1 MPSDDVRAARAANEA
16 AIFARANV
24 VGVAI
29 GNKSIRGRE
38 TEERCIVVFVEAKRP
53 EAELRRRDVVPKA
66 FGGVRTD
73 IVETGRFHALETA
86 QAVDVGRTKRIR
98 PAPGGV
104 GIGHVQITAGTLG
117 VLARR
122 NGRPV
127 ILSNNHVLASQNA
140 GRVGD
145 PILQPGPVDGG
156 RLQDTIA
163 RLADFV
169 PIQFKDKEP
178 GPVARFLARLF
189 APLLHAAGWGL
200 KRLPSGASN
209 LVDAA
214 VAEPIETRL
223 VTPEILGIG
232 RVRGTKEPEIGVPV
246 RKSGRTTGVT
256 QGRITAIDAVVEV
269 DYGGPTAIFREQ
281 IVSDL
286 LSNGGDSGSLVV
298 DDARHAIG
306 LLFAGG
312 ATTTLINPIVA
323 VANALNVVIE

>member
-1 MPSDDVRAARAANEA
+1 MPAADVRAAKSAYEG

-29 GNKSIRGRE
+29 GNKVIRGRE
-38 TEERCIVVFVEAKRP
+38 TDERCIVVFVEAKKP
-53 EAELRRRDVVPKA
+53 EAQLRHWDVVPKT
-66 FGGVRTD
+66 FGSVRTD
-73 IVETGRFHALETA
+73 IVETGRFHALRSE
-86 QAVDVGRTKRIR
+86 QAIDLERTKRIR

-104 GIGHVQITAGTLG
+104 SIGHVRITAGTLG

-127 ILSNNHVLASQNA
+127 ILSNNHVLANQNA

-145 PILQPGPVDGG
+145 PVLQPGPADGG

-163 RLADFV
+163 RLVDFV
-169 PIQFKDKEP
+169 PIQFKEREP
-178 GPVARFLARLF
+178 GPIARFLARLF
-189 APLLHAAGWGL
+189 GPLLHAAGWGL
-200 KRLPSGASN
+200 KRLPTGQSN

-223 VTPEILGIG
+223 VAPDILGIG
-232 RVRGTKEPEIGVPV
+232 RVRGTKEPDIGMRV

-256 QGRITAIDAVVEV
+256 AGRITAIDAVVEV

-286 LSNGGDSGSLVV
+286 LSKGGDSGSLVV
-298 DDARHAIG
+298 DEGRRAVG

-312 ATTTLINPIVA
+312 ATTTLINPIAA
-323 VANALNVVIE
+323 VAHFLDIAID

>member
-1 MPSDDVRAARAANEA
+1 MPSDDVRAAKAANEA

-66 FGGVRTD
+66 FGEIRTD

-104 GIGHVQITAGTLG
+104 SIGHVQITAGTLG

-127 ILSNNHVLASQNA
+127 ILSNNHVLANQNA
-140 GRVGD
+140 GRVCD
-145 PILQPGPVDGG
+145 PILQPGPADGG

-163 RLADFV
+163 RLVDFV
-169 PIQFKDKEP
+169 PIQFKEREP
-178 GPVARFLARLF
+178 GPIARFLARLF
-189 APLLHAAGWGL
+189 GPLLRAAGWGL
-200 KRLPSGASN
+200 KRLPSGHSN

-214 VAEPIETRL
+214 VAEPVETRL
-223 VTPEILGIG
+223 VASDILGIG
-232 RVRGTKEPEIGVPV
+232 RVRGTKEPDIGMRV

-256 QGRITAIDAVVEV
+256 AGRITAIDAVVEV

-286 LSNGGDSGSLVV
+286 LSKGGDRRSLTICS
-298 DDARHAIG
+298 RKI
-306 LLFAGG
+306 
-312 ATTTLINPIVA
+312 A
-323 VANALNVVIE
+323 VGPP

>member
-1 MPSDDVRAARAANEA
+1 MPADDVRTAKAANEA
-16 AIFARANV
+16 SIFARANV

-38 TEERCIVVFVEAKRP
+38 TDERCIVVFVEAKRP
-53 EAELRRRDVVPKA
+53 EAELRRWDVVPKA

-73 IVETGRFHALETA
+73 IVETGRFHALEMA
-86 QAVDVGRTKRIR
+86 QAVAVGGTKRFG
-98 PAPGGV
+98 PAPGGASR
-104 GIGHVQITAGTLG
+104 GHVQITAETLG
-117 VLARR
+117 FLARR
-122 NGRPV
+122 NGGPV
-127 ILSNNHVLASQNA
+127 IQSNTHALANQNA
-140 GRVGD
+140 GRVGY
-145 PILQPGPVDGG
+145 PILQPGPLAGG

-189 APLLHAAGWGL
+189 APLLRAAGWGL
-200 KRLPSGASN
+200 KRLPSGGSN

-214 VAEPIETRL
+214 VAEPIEPRL
-223 VTPEILGIG
+223 VTSEILEIG
-232 RVRGTKEPEIGVPV
+232 RVRGTKEPIIGLQV

-286 LSNGGDSGSLVV
+286 LSKGGDSGSLVV
-298 DDARHAIG
+298 DDARHAVG

-312 ATTTLINPIVA
+312 ATTTLINPIAA
-323 VANALNVVIE
+323 VASALNVVIE

>member
-1 MPSDDVRAARAANEA
+1 MPADDVRAAKAANEA

-38 TEERCIVVFVEAKRP
+38 TDERCIVVFVEAKRP
-53 EAELRRRDVVPKA
+53 EAELRRWDVVPKA
-66 FGGVRTD
+66 FAAVRTD
-73 IVETGRFHALETA
+73 IVETGRFHALEMA
-86 QAVDVGRTKRIR
+86 QAVDVGRTKGIR

-104 GIGHVQITAGTLG
+104 SIGHVQITAGTLG

-122 NGRPV
+122 KARPS
-127 ILSNNHVLASQNA
+127 ILSNNHVLANQNA

-145 PILQPGPVDGG
+145 PILQPGPADGG

-163 RLADFV
+163 RLVDFV
-169 PIQFKDKEP
+169 PIQFKEREP
-178 GPVARFLARLF
+178 GPIARFLARLF
-189 APLLHAAGWGL
+189 GPLLRAAGWGL
-200 KRLPSGASN
+200 KRLPSGHSN

-223 VTPEILGIG
+223 VAPDILGIG
-232 RVRGTKEPEIGVPV
+232 RVRGTKEPDIRMRV
-246 RKSGRTTGVT
+246 RKSGRTPGATA
-256 QGRITAIDAVVEV
+256 GRITGMDAAGEV
-269 DYGGPTAIFREQ
+269 GYGRPAGIFREQ

-286 LSNGGDSGSLVV
+286 LSRAGGSVSLVV
-298 DDARHAIG
+298 EERRRAVG

-312 ATTTLINPIVA
+312 ATTTLINPIAA
-323 VANALNVVIE
+323 VAHFLDLALE

>member
-1 MPSDDVRAARAANEA
+1 MPADDVRAVKAAYEA

-29 GNKSIRGRE
+29 GNKVIRGRE
-38 TEERCIVVFVEAKRP
+38 TDERCIVVFVEAKRP
-53 EAELRRRDVVPKA
+53 ETQLRHWDIVPKA
-66 FGGVRTD
+66 FGSVRTD
-73 IVETGRFHALETA
+73 IVETGRFHALRSE
-86 QAVDVGRTKRIR
+86 QAVDLERTKRIR

-104 GIGHVQITAGTLG
+104 SVGHVQITAGTLG

-127 ILSNNHVLASQNA
+127 ILSNNHVLANQNA

-145 PILQPGPVDGG
+145 PILQPGPADGG

-163 RLADFV
+163 RLVDFV
-169 PIQFKDKEP
+169 PIQFKEREP
-178 GPVARFLARLF
+178 GPFARFLARLF
-189 APLLHAAGWGL
+189 APLLRAAGWGL
-200 KRLPSGASN
+200 KRLPSGHSN

-223 VTPEILGIG
+223 VAADILGIG
-232 RVRGTKEPEIGVPV
+232 RVRGMKEPDIGLRV

-256 QGRITAIDAVVEV
+256 EGRITAIDAVVEV

-286 LSNGGDSGSLVV
+286 PSKGGDSGSLVV
-298 DDARHAIG
+298 DEGRRAVG

-312 ATTTLINPIVA
+312 ATTTLINPIAA
-323 VANALNVVIE
+323 VAHFLDIAIE

>member
-1 MPSDDVRAARAANEA
+1 MPADDVRAAKAAYED

-29 GNKSIRGRE
+29 GNKVIRGRE
-38 TEERCIVVFVEAKRP
+38 TDERCIVVFVEAKKP
-53 EAELRRRDVVPKA
+53 EAQLRHRDVVPKT
-66 FGGVRTD
+66 FGNVRTD
-73 IVETGRFHALETA
+73 IVETGRFHALRSE
-86 QAVDVGRTKRIR
+86 QAIDLERTKRTR

-104 GIGHVQITAGTLG
+104 SIGHVQITAGTLG

-127 ILSNNHVLASQNA
+127 ILSNNHVLANQNA

-145 PILQPGPVDGG
+145 PILQPGPADGG

-163 RLADFV
+163 RLVDFV
-169 PIQFKDKEP
+169 PIQFKEREP
-178 GPVARFLARLF
+178 GPIARVLARLVG
-189 APLLHAAGWGL
+189 PLLHAAGWGL
-200 KRLPSGASN
+200 RRLPSSASN
-209 LVDAA
+209 FVDAA
-214 VAEPIETRL
+214 VAEPIEPRL

-232 RVRGTKEPEIGVPV
+232 RARGTKDPEIGLQV
-246 RKSGRTTGVT
+246 RKSGGTTGVT

-269 DYGGPTAIFREQ
+269 DYGGPTAIFRGQ

-286 LSNGGDSGSLVV
+286 SSKGGDSGSLVV
-298 DDARHAIG
+298 DEGRHAVG

-312 ATTTLINPIVA
+312 ATTTLINPIAA
-323 VANALNVVIE
+323 VAHFLDIAIE

>member
-1 MPSDDVRAARAANEA
+1 MPANDVRAAKAANEA

-104 GIGHVQITAGTLG
+104 SIGHFQITAGTLG
-117 VLARR
+117 VLAHRG
-122 NGRPV
+122 GRPV
-127 ILSNNHVLASQNA
+127 ILSNNHVLANQNA
-140 GRVGD
+140 ARVGD
-145 PILQPGPVDGG
+145 PILQPGPADGG
-156 RLQDTIA
+156 RLQDTIG
-163 RLADFV
+163 RLVDFV
-169 PIQFKDKEP
+169 PIQFHERRL
-178 GPVARFLARLF
+178 GPLGRLL
-189 APLLHAAGWGL
+189 APLLAVAGLGL
-200 KRLPSGASN
+200 KRLRTGSVN
-209 LVDAA
+209 RVDAA
-214 VAEPIETRL
+214 VAEPINAQS
-223 VTPEILGIG
+223 VAPNILGIG
-232 RVRGTKEPEIGVPV
+232 RVGRTRDPELGMHV
-246 RKSGRTTGVT
+246 RKSGRTSGITDGRVT
-256 QGRITAIDAVVEV
+256 ALDATVEV
-269 DYGGPTAIFREQ
+269 DYGGQTAVFREQ

-286 LSNGGDSGSLVV
+286 VSKGGDSGSLVV
-298 DDARHAIG
+298 DENARAVG

-312 ATTTLINPIVA
+312 ATTTLINPIA
-323 VANALNVVIE
+323 AIEHFLDITFG